1 MIYFLKHTHKPEK
14 YPEFVE
20 MKNTVFQIRNSM
32 GEINT
37 CLNAADEK
45 ISKWD
50 HCYKKNYTEQRTEA
64 QGKNLEMRFRGRN
77 ESENVSTI

>member
-14 YPEFVE
+14 DPEFIE

-37 CLNAADEK
+37 CLSAADEK
-45 ISKWD
+45 ISK
-50 HCYKKNYTEQRTEA
+50 
-64 QGKNLEMRFRGRN
+64 
-77 ESENVSTI
+77 